1 MTDNHD
7 MSILNIEVVTRTSTN
22 QIDLAEDLRINSVDI
37 NKDFCEQPA
46 KFAYWA
52 TVAVQAQALVDRKK
66 MEVDKQD
73 DYIRKTLVGEL
84 DTEVRQEMEM
94 NGEKATETKVTNR
107 IYVHE
112 RYKAE
117 VAKLYDLKE
126 ELLELQQKSALL
138 NVAKDAMVQ
147 RKDALISLGAQLR
160 LEGNNST
167 DLSLKA
173 AEVISK
179 NKANRKAITGGD
191 K

>member
-1 MTDNHD
+1 MERD
-7 MSILNIEVVTRTSTN
+7 MSILNITVKTKNSENDV
-22 QIDLAEDLRINSVDI
+22 DLGADLKINSTDI
-37 NKDFCEQPA
+37 NQDFCEQPA
-46 KFAYWA
+46 KFAWWA

-94 NGEKATETKVTNR
+94 NGEKATEIKVTNH
-107 IYVHE
+107 IYIHE

-117 VAKLYDLKE
+117 VAKLYDLKD
-126 ELLELQQKSALL
+126 ELLELQQKSTLL

-173 AEVISK
+173 AEVIK
-179 NKANRKAITGGD
+179 NNRAGRKAIVGTE

>member
-1 MTDNHD
+1 M
-7 MSILNIEVVTRTSTN
+7 VKRT
-22 QIDLAEDLRINSVDI
+22 
-37 NKDFCEQPA
+37 
-46 KFAYWA
+46 
-52 TVAVQAQALVDRKK
+52 
-66 MEVDKQD
+66 
-73 DYIRKTLVGEL
+73 
-84 DTEVRQEMEM
+84 
-94 NGEKATETKVTNR
+94 TETKVTNR
-107 IYVHE
+107 IYIHE

-126 ELLELQQKSALL
+126 ELLELQQNSALL

-173 AEVISK
+173 AEVIGK
-179 NKANRKAITGGD
+179 NRAGRKAIVGSD

>member
-66 MEVDKQD
+66 MEVDNQD

-84 DTEVRQEMEM
+84 DAEVRQEMEM

-107 IYVHE
+107 IYIHE

-117 VAKLYDLKE
+117 VTKLYDLKE

-173 AEVISK
+173 AEVIGKSR
-179 NKANRKAITGGD
+179 AGRKAIVGSD

>member
-1 MTDNHD
+1 MERD
-7 MSILNIEVVTRTSTN
+7 MSILNITVKTKNSENDV
-22 QIDLAEDLRINSVDI
+22 DLGADLKINSADI
-37 NKDFCEQPA
+37 NQDFCEQPA
-46 KFAYWA
+46 KFAWWA

-66 MEVDKQD
+66 MEVDRQD

-84 DTEVRQEMEM
+84 DAEVRQEMEM

-107 IYVHE
+107 IYIHE
-112 RYKAE
+112 CYKAE

-173 AEVISK
+173 AEVIGKSR
-179 NKANRKAITGGD
+179 AGRKAIVGGD

>member
-1 MTDNHD
+1 MERD
-7 MSILNIEVVTRTSTN
+7 MSILNITVKTKNSENDV
-22 QIDLAEDLRINSVDI
+22 DLGADLKINSADI
-37 NKDFCEQPA
+37 NQDFCEQPA
-46 KFAYWA
+46 KFAWWA

-94 NGEKATETKVTNR
+94 NGEKATETRVTNR

-173 AEVISK
+173 AEVIGKS
-179 NKANRKAITGGD
+179 NERRAIVRGGE